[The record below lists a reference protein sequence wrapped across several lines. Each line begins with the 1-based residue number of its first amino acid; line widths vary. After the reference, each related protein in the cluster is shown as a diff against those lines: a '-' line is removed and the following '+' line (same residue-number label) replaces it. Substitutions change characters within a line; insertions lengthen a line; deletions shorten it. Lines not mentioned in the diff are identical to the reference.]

1 MVTNVSSAGTTTGGT
16 TTYPVTIRI
25 DDFGELLPG
34 MNATAEIEVASASD
48 ALSIPSAAVIRGNYV
63 LITADSPS
71 AANADPS
78 MTAPEGYVYVKVQ
91 TGVSDNDNIQ
101 ITSGLTEQDTVAY
114 ESSALP
120 FSYGYSSDP
129 GMAVTVAGG

>member
-1 MVTNVSSAGTTTGGT
+1 M
-16 TTYPVTIRI
+16 
-25 DDFGELLPG
+25 
-34 MNATAEIEVASASD
+34 ASASD

-91 TGVSDNDNIQ
+91 TGVSDNDYIQ
-101 ITSGLTEQDTVAY
+101 ITSGLTEEDTVAY
-114 ESSALP
+114 ESTALP
-120 FSYGYSSDP
+120 YDFSYASDP